1 MKVDIL
7 SDKYIIYIY
16 DEKYKKTDIKQML
29 NNILN
34 ILKNYYNLNI
44 NNTSYLRLYI
54 NKYYGMI
61 IEITKNDLESEI
73 DIINLN
79 LKIINDALFLYEIE
93 DPLDYVNEDIYY
105 YNNKYYLSIKKKSI
119 TIMENAN
126 IIYGKEVYK
135 IIGKGIKL

>member
-44 NNTSYLRLYI
+44 NSTSNIRLYI
-54 NKYYGMI
+54 NNYYGMI
-61 IEITKNDLESEI
+61 LEITKNDFESEI
-73 DIINLN
+73 GIINLN

-93 DPLDYVNEDIYY
+93 DPLDYVNDVIYY
-105 YNNKYYLSIKKKSI
+105 YENKFYLSIKKKSI
-119 TIMENAN
+119 TIMENTN